1 MAELRALPSF
11 LLTAI
16 RSDPV
21 AVRPLWAPSS
31 RMLGV
36 VVVALVAGAGLA
48 ALYDFRSD
56 LGQVPRGLYALQ
68 LALRLALAGALGWL
82 ALREASPAEVAT
94 RSLSVP
100 TLVIGLL
107 LLGFLPLWF
116 ALEVDADL
124 GLDPHHWLCYRLIV
138 GFALP
143 TAAILAWLVARA
155 YPLRPVLNGAL
166 AGAASGLFAEAAL
179 FLVCPFSELGHAI
192 LVHASAILTLT
203 LGGAVA
209 GAISRRRFRRA

>member
-1 MAELRALPSF
+1 MAEPRALPSS

-16 RSDPV
+16 RSDPR

-36 VVVALVAGAGLA
+36 VVVALVAGAVLA

-56 LGQVPRGLYALQ
+56 LEQVPRALYALQ
-68 LALRLALAGALGWL
+68 LALRVALAGALGWL

-94 RSLSVP
+94 RSISVP

-116 ALEVDADL
+116 ALEVDSDL
-124 GLDPHHWLCYRLIV
+124 ALAPHHWICFRLIV

-155 YPLRPVLNGAL
+155 YPLRPVFNGAL

-179 FLVCPFSELGHAI
+179 FLVCPISDLGHAVV
-192 LVHASAILTLT
+192 VHGSAVLTLT
-203 LGGAVA
+203 LGGAAA
-209 GAISRRRFRRA
+209 GALGWRRLSRA